1 MQYKTACGV
10 LGLQSPFT
18 QDQIKKQYRL
28 KALQYHPDKCD
39 LPDAAS
45 RFTEIHD
52 AYEFLLRY
60 EGYQESDDNQD
71 QDEDQDASTSTSSY
85 QHILTS
91 FLKNVLKN
99 ESRNQLFYTILQRIS
114 STCEE
119 KTLRT
124 LEQLDK
130 QTLLKIYDFLTTYW
144 QVLHFSENILQKIQE
159 IIKSKVQKDECILLN
174 PTLDDLFDNNLYK
187 LAVGDF
193 NYIVPL
199 WHHELVYDN
208 SGGEVI
214 VKCYPVLEEHVYID
228 DQNNVHVEVE
238 ANIADLWNQE
248 VYVVPVGKREFRIVP
263 SALRMTPHQTVTL
276 LKEGISL
283 INTKDVYDVSKRGNV
298 YVHLDLVMK

>member
-1 MQYKTACGV
+1 MQYKKACGI
-10 LGLQSPFT
+10 LELNSPFT

-60 EGYQESDDNQD
+60 EGYQESDDDQD
-71 QDEDQDASTSTSSY
+71 QDEDSSTPTSSY
-85 QHILTS
+85 QHFLTS

-99 ESRNQLFYTILQRIS
+99 ESRNQLFHTILQRIS

-130 QTLLKIYDFLTTYW
+130 HTLLKIYDILSTYW

-159 IIKSKVQKDECILLN
+159 IIKSKVQQDECIILN

-187 LAVGDF
+187 LSVGDF

-228 DQNNVHVEVE
+228 NQNNVHVELE
-238 ANIADLWNQE
+238 ADITDLWNKE
-248 VYVVPVGKREFRIVP
+248 VYVVEVGKREFRITP
-263 SALRMTPHQTVTL
+263 STLKLAAHQTVTF
-276 LKEGISL
+276 LKEGIST
-283 INTKDVYDVSKRGNV
+283 INTKDVYDVSKRGHV